1 MPELKGTRTAEFVHV
16 SAGSTFEAFFEAENG
31 ALFRRMWLITG
42 SRAEAEEIMQEA
54 FLRLLP
60 RWERIGALTDP
71 SGYLYRT
78 AFNVL
83 RSRARRTR
91 LALKKIVSPE
101 QEGDEFAAA
110 EARHVLAGA
119 MRTLSTRQRAALV
132 LTELLGFEAPEA
144 GRLLGVRPSTVR
156 SLASQGRAAI
166 RRTLGAQDD

>member
-1 MPELKGTRTAEFVHV
+1 MPDLKETQAAEVVHV
-16 SAGSTFEAFFEAENG
+16 STGSTFESFFEAENG

-42 SRAEAEEIMQEA
+42 ARAEAEEIMQEA

-60 RWERIGALTDP
+60 RWERVSALEDP

-83 RSRARRTR
+83 RSRSRRTR
-91 LALKKIVSPE
+91 LAIKKFVSPE
-101 QEGDEFAAA
+101 QGGDEFAAA
-110 EARHVLAGA
+110 EARHVLAAA

-132 LTELLGFEAPEA
+132 LTELLGFEAQEA
-144 GRLLGVRPSTVR
+144 GRLLGVSSSTVR

-166 RRTLGAQDD
+166 RRTLGSPDD